1 MSEWDLDNAELTERT
16 INWLRSV
23 GKATPSQTESPFPK
37 TLQSQSRNL
46 QALTAESSR
55 ILDSNRLRF
64 ILSLTYLLSTIQ
76 STYHSHSPQSDT
88 TYPMFEWVQVETTVH
103 LRYWFLIRTVR
114 RGYHSGTQMTWP
126 PSNQKMCKTRDMNE
140 VSLFKM
146 INRQPWKS
154 CCLRSLSISRIQ
166 RPKQPSKW

>member
-1 MSEWDLDNAELTERT
+1 MRAHYN
-16 INWLRSV
+16 
-23 GKATPSQTESPFPK
+23 
-37 TLQSQSRNL
+37 SRNL

-103 LRYWFLIRTVR
+103 LRY
-114 RGYHSGTQMTWP
+114 
-126 PSNQKMCKTRDMNE
+126 
-140 VSLFKM
+140 
-146 INRQPWKS
+146 
-154 CCLRSLSISRIQ
+154 
-166 RPKQPSKW
+166 